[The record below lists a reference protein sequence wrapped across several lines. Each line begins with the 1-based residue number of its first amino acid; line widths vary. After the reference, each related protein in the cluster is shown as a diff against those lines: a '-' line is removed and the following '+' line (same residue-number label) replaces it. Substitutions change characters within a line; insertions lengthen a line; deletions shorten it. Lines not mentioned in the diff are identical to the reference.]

1 MNPKQN
7 LYRIFGRF
15 ATGRYRRFIEE
26 NLRYSGMKIPL
37 GDYLG
42 QINLLGFLVFIMP
55 ILVSYLSFKKI
66 QLIYLISGIVLF
78 SGVHFIGYL
87 IIYFK
92 TEERKSKIENSLPD
106 MLYLIAANMK
116 SGMSPY
122 NALKSSALEQFGP
135 LKDEIEHAIAL
146 ANSGKSL
153 ADSLLGI
160 SRHVKSE
167 TLSRT
172 LRIFTNAIKSGAR
185 MSSLLEE
192 LANDISETRNLK
204 RELVMNTKTYSLFIM
219 FIIIIGAPLLMAISI
234 HLFDVIS
241 GIQSSTL
248 PSVSDNY
255 GMNAFLGKTT
265 ITRQFLMS
273 ISITMLVIT
282 GILSSMLLGVI
293 KEGKMLYGMKYS
305 PVVIIPSVILF
316 YLVIYWVGN
325 VI

>member
-192 LANDISETRNLK
+192 LANDISETRNQK
-204 RELVMNTKTYSLFIM
+204 REMTSL
-219 FIIIIGAPLLMAISI
+219 LLI
-234 HLFDVIS
+234 
-241 GIQSSTL
+241 
-248 PSVSDNY
+248 
-255 GMNAFLGKTT
+255 
-265 ITRQFLMS
+265 
-273 ISITMLVIT
+273 
-282 GILSSMLLGVI
+282 
-293 KEGKMLYGMKYS
+293 
-305 PVVIIPSVILF
+305 
-316 YLVIYWVGN
+316 
-325 VI
+325 

>member
-1 MNPKQN
+1 
-7 LYRIFGRF
+7 
-15 ATGRYRRFIEE
+15 
-26 NLRYSGMKIPL
+26 
-37 GDYLG
+37 
-42 QINLLGFLVFIMP
+42 
-55 ILVSYLSFKKI
+55 
-66 QLIYLISGIVLF
+66 
-78 SGVHFIGYL
+78 
-87 IIYFK
+87 
-92 TEERKSKIENSLPD
+92 